1 MKKMGKN
8 AKPLPITIDLNQFK
22 LHIEL
27 KNRIELK
34 LHFNSPSRKFY
45 LAVIALVVNEMKR
58 LGKITS
64 IPLEGHHDLLA
75 LLNETIGGSAGSSE
89 TENLLSRIYKKW
101 LQALPNLEEGPLF
114 VVIGR
119 KKGYEEGVGKT
130 YPFTEAEKDGWA
142 NLFEYKGS
150 HENVRLK
157 FAIDKIGA
165 TLNDIAILYGDSLD
179 GEAWEKFISSLK
191 EKKAESDKPVSE
203 EAKVS
208 APPLERRRTLLPSR
222 YRWVALTAAIV
233 VVLGTISLAIW
244 KTYFKPPPLKVAS
257 MERMAFPLP
266 DKPSI
271 AVLPFVNMSEDS
283 TREYFADGLTEEII
297 TNLSNV
303 PKVFVIARN
312 STFTYKGKPTKVQQV
327 AEDLGVQY
335 VLEGSVRWVG
345 NRIRITAQLTD
356 ALTGHHLWSERYD
369 QNLRDLLAIQEEIT
383 KKIIASLQVRLTEGE
398 QALLAERGTDNF
410 EAYMKFLQAR
420 EGGRQ
425 MNLEGLLRGRRAYEE
440 AIAMDSRYA
449 IAYCCL
455 AGTYVVGA
463 WVDTTKPPQ
472 ESLRKAA
479 EIAEK
484 ALSLNDSLGDAY
496 GVLCQVYV
504 HTKNYEKAIEKGRR
518 AVVLAPNG
526 ADAHAYLGSGLQWA
540 SRPEEAIQVLEK
552 AIRLNPIAPAWYLH
566 NLALAYKDTGKYEA
580 ALGWAEK
587 AVQRSPKNLLSR
599 LTLCII
605 YSLLD
610 RMKEARNEAAEI
622 RKIDPN
628 FSLAHFEKVNPKRN
642 SEAKNQATEALRKAG
657 LK

>member
-1 MKKMGKN
+1 MAKN
-8 AKPLPITIDLNQFK
+8 ARPHSITIDLNQFK

-27 KNRIELK
+27 KNRIELT

-45 LAVIALVVNEMKR
+45 LSVIALVVNEMKR

-64 IPLEGHHDLLA
+64 VPLEGHHDLLA

-101 LQALPNLEEGPLF
+101 RQALPNLEEGPLF
-114 VVIGR
+114 IVLGR

-165 TLNDIAILYGDSLD
+165 TLNDIAILYEDSLD
-179 GEAWEKFISSLK
+179 GEAWEKFISHLE
-191 EKKAESDKPVSE
+191 EKKAEPDKPISE
-203 EAKVS
+203 EAEVA
-208 APPLERRRTLLPSR
+208 APPLKRRTLLRSR
-222 YRWVALTAAIV
+222 YRWMALTIPIV
-233 VVLGTISLAIW
+233 VVLGTITLAIW
-244 KTYFKPPPLKVAS
+244 KTYFKPLPLKVAS
-257 MERMAFPLP
+257 MDRMAFPLP

-440 AIAMDSRYA
+440 AIAIDSRYA

-472 ESLRKAA
+472 ESLRIAA

-518 AVVLAPNG
+518 AIMLAPNG

-566 NLALAYKDTGKYEA
+566 NLALAYKDVGRYEE
-580 ALGWAEK
+580 ALQHAEK
-587 AVQRSPKNLLSR
+587 AVQRSPMNLLSR
-599 LTLCII
+599 TTLCIV

-610 RMKEARNEAAEI
+610 RMEEARNEAKEI
-622 RKIDPN
+622 LKIDPK
-628 FSLAHFEKVNPKRN
+628 FTLAHIAKVDPKKNPA
-642 SEAKNQATEALRKAG
+642 AKKQAIEALRKAG
-657 LK
+657 LN